1 MRQKF
6 LRNSMLIKVR
16 RVSDGVGDGEGV
28 IMSISVVVATVERFV
43 QHRTGR
49 HVKDFDSWTF
59 ENPACQSLLTAPAFQ
74 DVTKLA
80 TIGRGQTDF
89 GKLEKIVQI
98 LFRNRV
104 TAAPLPMTGEMRADC
119 GRPGDLMSSASAF
132 WHGDNDDALLRNR
145 FMTWCVRSMQSLRAK
160 PPLIIWIW
168 RSAVNRPFRPCGGNE
183 RENVNGRHAVGRWL
197 AK

>member
-1 MRQKF
+1 
-6 LRNSMLIKVR
+6 MLIKVR

-104 TAAPLPMTGEMRADC
+104 TGSTAADDWGDASRLWPAGRLDELGFGFLARRQRRRIAAESFYDLVRSFHAVSTSQAAPNNLDMAVC
-119 GRPGDLMSSASAF
+119 GQQ
-132 WHGDNDDALLRNR
+132 AL
-145 FMTWCVRSMQSLRAK
+145 
-160 PPLIIWIW
+160 
-168 RSAVNRPFRPCGGNE
+168 RPCGGNE